1 LRKGFESCLSR
12 AGKFPAR
19 PSYKQILLG
28 IFMNW
33 LKGKKTYIV
42 STLMF
47 LVSFFNLIFGD
58 ISLNEFFS
66 SDSMNL
72 LLEAMGLSTLR
83 AGIKQSQQ
91 DAIFEV
97 VKKINFPH
105 AS

>member
-1 LRKGFESCLSR
+1 MDR
-12 AGKFPAR
+12 
-19 PSYKQILLG
+19 
-28 IFMNW
+28 

-47 LVSFFNLIFGD
+47 LTSLFNLIFGD

-83 AGIKQSQQ
+83 AGIKQNQQ
-91 DAIFEV
+91 DAIIEV